1 MNGTEAIGLQWAWL
15 APAACVGAFTALA
28 LFGRY
33 LPWKG
38 PYIAI
43 GAIGFGFVLFWFLL
57 NDLLHGAEREF
68 SVLWFEVAKKPLEV
82 GQEAFDLGMTIDPV
96 AMVMMGVIT
105 FVSLLVQIYSL
116 GYMRGESRLA
126 WYFAVHS
133 LFVAS
138 MLGLVL
144 SNNLLVLYVG
154 WELVGICSYLLIGF
168 WYERRSAAEAAK
180 KAFITT
186 RIGDVGLLVGILLLY
201 NKLGTFHIPTILEAV
216 EAGELSSGTM
226 TLSAILIFLGAMG
239 KSAQFP
245 LHVWLPDA
253 MEGPTPVSA
262 LIHAATM
269 VVAGVYLV
277 ARMLPLFE
285 AAPAVSELVIAIGLI
300 TAVMGATMALSSTD
314 LKRVLAYSTVSQIG
328 FMMLALGHGALAA
341 AMFHLATHA
350 LFKAL
355 LFLGAGNV
363 LHAVGEHSDVDIRR
377 LGGLRSRMPVTSVV
391 FVIAALAL
399 SGIPPL
405 SGFWSKDEILQ
416 GIWKDGNLATLVI
429 TIGAFFLS
437 ALYMTRLCWLV
448 FFGKLKPENE
458 AAHEAPFVMT
468 APIALLGI
476 LTLVFGFTA
485 PDWLDNVLGLPGEAT
500 GFGSFML
507 DKADSFHEHVVLAAV
522 SSVVALVGIVLGL
535 ALYRQGMSLPA
546 PVERGL
552 APVRK
557 LAANKYYLDDAY
569 QWTIDRVVLGI
580 GGATAWFD
588 RHVVNDAGVD
598 GTGLFTAKMSRIL
611 RRHQTGQVSNYVLG
625 ITVGTL
631 IFVVAIT
638 LAA

>member
-1 MNGTEAIGLQWAWL
+1 MNGTEVIGLQWAWL

-38 PYIAI
+38 PYIAV

-57 NDLLHGAEREF
+57 NDLLNGAAREF
-68 SVLWFEVAKKPLEV
+68 SATWFEAGGGV
-82 GQEAFDLGMTIDPV
+82 FDLGMTIDPV

-216 EAGELSSGTM
+216 EAGELSSGIM

-300 TAVMGATMALSSTD
+300 TAVLGATMALSSTD

-416 GIWKDGNLATLVI
+416 GIWKDGNPATLVI

-458 AAHEAPFVMT
+458 KAHEAPFVMT
-468 APIALLGI
+468 GPIALLGI

-500 GFGSFML
+500 GFGSFVL

-535 ALYRQGMSLPA
+535 AIYRQGMSLPGG
-546 PVERGL
+546 VERGL

>member
-38 PYIAI
+38 PYIAV

-57 NDLLHGAEREF
+57 NDLLNGAAREF
-68 SVLWFEVAKKPLEV
+68 SATWFEAGGGV
-82 GQEAFDLGMTIDPV
+82 FDLGMTIDPV

-216 EAGELSSGTM
+216 EAGELSSGIM

-285 AAPAVSELVIAIGLI
+285 AAPGAGELVIAIGLI

-416 GIWKDGNLATLVI
+416 GIWKDGNPATLVI

-468 APIALLGI
+468 GPIALLGI

-500 GFGSFML
+500 GFGSFVL

-522 SSVVALVGIVLGL
+522 SSMVALVGIVLGL
-535 ALYRQGMSLPA
+535 ALYRQGMSLPGS
-546 PVERGL
+546 VERGL

-569 QWTIDRVVLGI
+569 QWTVDRVVLGI

>member
-1 MNGTEAIGLQWAWL
+1 MSEAGAIGLQWAWL
-15 APAACVGAFTALA
+15 APAACIGAFGVLA
-28 LFGRY
+28 LPALLRRS
-33 LPWKG
+33 LPRSG
-38 PYIAI
+38 VLLAV
-43 GAIGFGFVLFWFLL
+43 GAIGFSFVLFWFLL
-57 NDLLHGAEREF
+57 NSLLNGAHRDF
-68 SVLWFEVAKKPLEV
+68 TVSWFDA
-82 GQEAFDLGMTIDPV
+82 GGDAFNLGLTIDPV

-105 FVSLLVQIYSL
+105 FVSLLVQVYSL

-133 LFVAS
+133 LFAAS

-144 SNNLLVLYVG
+144 TNSLLVLYIG

-201 NKLGTFHIPTILEAV
+201 YKLDTFHIPTILSEV
-216 EAGELSSGTM
+216 QAGALSDGVM

-285 AAPAVSELVIAIGLI
+285 AAPAVSELVIAIGLV
-300 TAVMGATMALSSTD
+300 TAVMGATMALTSND

-328 FMMLALGHGALAA
+328 FMILALGHGALAA

-363 LHAVGEHSDVDIRR
+363 LHAIGEHSDVDIRR
-377 LGGLRSRMPVTSVV
+377 LGGLRARMPVTSVV
-391 FVIAALAL
+391 FIIAALAL

-416 GIWKDGNLATLVI
+416 AIWNNGNPATLVI
-429 TIGAFFLS
+429 TIVAFFPQRPLHDP
-437 ALYMTRLCWLV
+437 TRL
-448 FFGKLKPENE
+448 
-458 AAHEAPFVMT
+458 A
-468 APIALLGI
+468 
-476 LTLVFGFTA
+476 
-485 PDWLDNVLGLPGEAT
+485 
-500 GFGSFML
+500 
-507 DKADSFHEHVVLAAV
+507 
-522 SSVVALVGIVLGL
+522 
-535 ALYRQGMSLPA
+535 
-546 PVERGL
+546 
-552 APVRK
+552 
-557 LAANKYYLDDAY
+557 
-569 QWTIDRVVLGI
+569 
-580 GGATAWFD
+580 
-588 RHVVNDAGVD
+588 
-598 GTGLFTAKMSRIL
+598 RIL
-611 RRHQTGQVSNYVLG
+611 R
-625 ITVGTL
+625 
-631 IFVVAIT
+631 
-638 LAA
+638 

>member
-57 NDLLHGAEREF
+57 NDLLNGAAREF
-68 SVLWFEVAKKPLEV
+68 SATWFEAGGGV
-82 GQEAFDLGMTIDPV
+82 FDLGMTIDPV

-216 EAGELSSGTM
+216 EAGELSSGVM

-416 GIWKDGNLATLVI
+416 GIWKDGNPATLVI

-458 AAHEAPFVMT
+458 AAHEAPLVMT
-468 APIALLGI
+468 GPIALLGI

-500 GFGSFML
+500 GFGSFVL

-535 ALYRQGMSLPA
+535 ALYRQGMSLPGG
-546 PVERGL
+546 VERGL

>member
-1 MNGTEAIGLQWAWL
+1 MSDAGAIGLHWAWL
-15 APAACVGAFTALA
+15 APAACVGAFSILA
-28 LFGRY
+28 PLHFSGRR
-33 LPWKG
+33 LSSKG
-38 PYIAI
+38 AVLAV
-43 GAIGFGFVLFWFLL
+43 GAIGFSFILFWFLL
-57 NDLLHGAEREF
+57 NSLLNGAEREF
-68 SVLWFEVAKKPLEV
+68 SVSWFDA
-82 GQEAFDLGMTIDPV
+82 GGDAFNLGLTLDPI

-105 FVSLLVQIYSL
+105 FVSLLVQVYSL

-133 LFVAS
+133 LFAAS

-144 SNNLLVLYVG
+144 TNSLLVLYIG

-201 NKLGTFHIPTILEAV
+201 KNVGSFHIPTILETV
-216 EAGELSSGTM
+216 EAGGLSDGLL

-300 TAVMGATMALSSTD
+300 TAVMGATMALTSND

-328 FMMLALGHGALAA
+328 FMILALGHGALAA

-377 LGGLRSRMPVTSVV
+377 LGGLRSRMPVTSAV
-391 FVIAALAL
+391 FIIAALAL

-416 GIWKDGNLATLVI
+416 AIWNDGNPATLVI
-429 TIGAFFLS
+429 TISAFFLS

-448 FFGKLKPENE
+448 FFGKLKPENQS
-458 AAHEAPFVMT
+458 AHEAPAVMSG
-468 APIALLGI
+468 PIALLGI

-500 GFGSFML
+500 GFASFIL
-507 DKADSFHEHVVLAAV
+507 DKADSFHEHVILAAI
-522 SSVVALVGIVLGL
+522 SSVVALTGIATGL
-535 ALYRQGMSLPA
+535 LLYRQGMKLPDGVDRA
-546 PVERGL
+546 L
-552 APVRK
+552 APVRT
-557 LAANKYYLDDAY
+557 LASNKYYLDDAY
-569 QWTIDRVVLGI
+569 QWTIDRVVLATGA
-580 GGATAWFD
+580 ATAWFD
-588 RHVVNDAGVD
+588 RHVVNNTGVD
-598 GTGLFTAKMSRIL
+598 GSGKITALASRVL
-611 RRHQTGQVSNYVLG
+611 RRHQTGQVSNYILV
-625 ITVGTL
+625 ISAGTL

>member
-57 NDLLHGAEREF
+57 NDLLNGAAREF
-68 SVLWFEVAKKPLEV
+68 SATWFEAGGGV
-82 GQEAFDLGMTIDPV
+82 FDLGMTIDPV

-138 MLGLVL
+138 MLGIVL

-216 EAGELSSGTM
+216 EAGELSSGVM

-416 GIWKDGNLATLVI
+416 GIWKDGNPVTLVI

-458 AAHEAPFVMT
+458 TVHEAPFVMT
-468 APIALLGI
+468 GPIALLGI

-500 GFGSFML
+500 GFGSFVL

-522 SSVVALVGIVLGL
+522 SSVVALVGIVFGL
-535 ALYRQGMSLPA
+535 ALYRQGMSLPGS
-546 PVERGL
+546 VERGL

>member
-1 MNGTEAIGLQWAWL
+1 MITTEATGLGWAWL
-15 APAACVGAFTALA
+15 APAACIGAFAVLA

-33 LPWKG
+33 LKG
-38 PYIAI
+38 KGSLLAV

-57 NDLLHGAEREF
+57 NDLLQGAPRDFEAA
-68 SVLWFEVAKKPLEV
+68 WFEAGGGV
-82 GQEAFDLGMTIDPV
+82 FDLGMTVDPV

-105 FVSLLVQIYSL
+105 FVSLLVQVYSL
-116 GYMRGESRLA
+116 GYMRGQPRLA

-133 LFVAS
+133 LFAAS

-201 NKLGTFHIPTILEAV
+201 KNVGTFHVPTILSAV
-216 EAGELSSGTM
+216 EAGELGSGIM
-226 TLSAILIFLGAMG
+226 TLSAILVFLGAMG

-285 AAPAVSELVIAIGLI
+285 AAPAASELVIAIGLI

-328 FMMLALGHGALAA
+328 FMVLALGHGALAA

-391 FVIAALAL
+391 FIIAALAL
-399 SGIPPL
+399 AGIPPL

-416 GIWKDGNLATLVI
+416 AIWKDGNLATLVI

-448 FFGKLKPENE
+448 FFGNLKPDNR
-458 AAHEAPFVMT
+458 AAREAPFVMT
-468 APIALLGI
+468 APIALLGL

-485 PDWLDNVLGLPGEAT
+485 PDWLDDILGLPGEAT
-500 GFGSFML
+500 GFAGFVL

-522 SSVVALVGIVLGL
+522 SSVVALVGIASAL
-535 ALYRQGMSLPA
+535 ALYGRGMKLPQGVDRA
-546 PVERGL
+546 L
-552 APVRK
+552 APVRH
-557 LAANKYYLDDAY
+557 AASHKYYLDDAY
-569 QWTIDRVVLGI
+569 QWAIDRVVLATGA
-580 GGATAWFD
+580 ATAWFD
-588 RHVVNDAGVD
+588 RHVVNDTGVD

-611 RRHQTGQVSNYVLG
+611 RRHQTGQVSNYVLV
-625 ITVGTL
+625 ITAGAL

>member
-57 NDLLHGAEREF
+57 NDLLHGAAREF
-68 SVLWFEVAKKPLEV
+68 SATWFEAGGGV
-82 GQEAFDLGMTIDPV
+82 FDLGMTIDPV

-138 MLGLVL
+138 MLGIVL

-216 EAGELSSGTM
+216 EAGELSSGVM
-226 TLSAILIFLGAMG
+226 TLSAVLIFLGAMG

-300 TAVMGATMALSSTD
+300 TAVMGATMALSSTE

-328 FMMLALGHGALAA
+328 FMMLALGHGALAV

-416 GIWKDGNLATLVI
+416 GIWKDGNPVTLVI

-458 AAHEAPFVMT
+458 TVHEAPFVMT
-468 APIALLGI
+468 GPIALLGI

-500 GFGSFML
+500 GFGSFVL

-522 SSVVALVGIVLGL
+522 SSVVALLGIGFGL
-535 ALYRQGMSLPA
+535 ALYRQGMSLPGG
-546 PVERGL
+546 VERGL

-557 LAANKYYLDDAY
+557 LTANKYYLDDAY

>member
-57 NDLLHGAEREF
+57 NDLLNGAAREF
-68 SVLWFEVAKKPLEV
+68 SATWFEAGGGV
-82 GQEAFDLGMTIDPV
+82 FDLGMTIDPV

-216 EAGELSSGTM
+216 EAGELSSGVM

-314 LKRVLAYSTVSQIG
+314 LKRILAYSTVSQIG

-468 APIALLGI
+468 GPIALLGL

-485 PDWLDNVLGLPGEAT
+485 PT
-500 GFGSFML
+500 GWTTCS
-507 DKADSFHEHVVLAAV
+507 ACPERRRDSGV
-522 SSVVALVGIVLGL
+522 SCWTRPTAS
-535 ALYRQGMSLPA
+535 MS
-546 PVERGL
+546 
-552 APVRK
+552 
-557 LAANKYYLDDAY
+557 
-569 QWTIDRVVLGI
+569 T
-580 GGATAWFD
+580 WFWH
-588 RHVVNDAGVD
+588 R
-598 GTGLFTAKMSRIL
+598 SL
-611 RRHQTGQVSNYVLG
+611 RWWPSW
-625 ITVGTL
+625 
-631 IFVVAIT
+631 A
-638 LAA
+638 

>member
-38 PYIAI
+38 PYIAV

-57 NDLLHGAEREF
+57 KDLLNGAAREF
-68 SVLWFEVAKKPLEV
+68 SATWFEAGGGV
-82 GQEAFDLGMTIDPV
+82 FDLGMTIDPV

-138 MLGLVL
+138 MLGIVL

-201 NKLGTFHIPTILEAV
+201 KTTDTFHIPTILEKV
-216 EAGELSSGTM
+216 EAGELSSGVM

-416 GIWKDGNLATLVI
+416 GIWKDGNPATLVI

-458 AAHEAPFVMT
+458 AAHEAPLVMT
-468 APIALLGI
+468 GPIALLGI

-500 GFGSFML
+500 GFGSFVL

-522 SSVVALVGIVLGL
+522 SSVVALVGIVFGL
-535 ALYRQGMSLPA
+535 AIYRQGMSLPGA
-546 PVERGL
+546 VERGL
-552 APVRK
+552 APVRN
-557 LAANKYYLDDAY
+557 LAANKYYLDYAY

-598 GTGLFTAKMSRIL
+598 GTGLFTAKMSRIM
-611 RRHQTGQVSNYVLG
+611 RRHQSGQVSNYVLG

>member
-57 NDLLHGAEREF
+57 NDLLNGAAREF
-68 SVLWFEVAKKPLEV
+68 SAAWFEAGGGV
-82 GQEAFDLGMTIDPV
+82 FDLGMTIDPV

-133 LFVAS
+133 LFAAS

-201 NKLGTFHIPTILEAV
+201 KTTDTFHIPTILEKV
-216 EAGELSSGTM
+216 QAGELSSGIM

-416 GIWKDGNLATLVI
+416 GIWKDGNPATLVI

-458 AAHEAPFVMT
+458 SAHEAPFVMT
-468 APIALLGI
+468 SPIALLGV

-500 GFGSFML
+500 GFGSFVL

-535 ALYRQGMSLPA
+535 AIYRQGMSLPGA
-546 PVERGL
+546 VERGL

-557 LAANKYYLDDAY
+557 LAANKYYMDDAY

>member
-57 NDLLHGAEREF
+57 NDLLNGAAREF
-68 SVLWFEVAKKPLEV
+68 SATWFEAGGGV
-82 GQEAFDLGMTIDPV
+82 FDLGMTIDPV
-96 AMVMMGVIT
+96 AIVMMGVIT

-133 LFVAS
+133 LFAAS

-216 EAGELSSGTM
+216 QTGELSSGIM

-468 APIALLGI
+468 GPIALLGI

-500 GFGSFML
+500 GFGSFVL

-535 ALYRQGMSLPA
+535 AIYRQGMSLPGS
-546 PVERGL
+546 VDRGL

-569 QWTIDRVVLGI
+569 QWTIDRVVLSI

-598 GTGLFTAKMSRIL
+598 GTGLFTAKMSRIM

-625 ITVGTL
+625 ITVGIL

>member
-38 PYIAI
+38 PYIAV

-57 NDLLHGAEREF
+57 NDLLNGAAREF
-68 SVLWFEVAKKPLEV
+68 SATWFEAGGGV
-82 GQEAFDLGMTIDPV
+82 FDLGMTIDPV

-216 EAGELSSGTM
+216 EAGELSSGIM

-285 AAPAVSELVIAIGLI
+285 AAPGAGELVIAIGLI

-416 GIWKDGNLATLVI
+416 GIWKDGNPATLVI

-458 AAHEAPFVMT
+458 SAHEAPFVMT
-468 APIALLGI
+468 GPIVLLGI

-500 GFGSFML
+500 GFGSFVL

-535 ALYRQGMSLPA
+535 ALYRQGMSLPGS
-546 PVERGL
+546 VERGL
-552 APVRK
+552 APVRN
-557 LAANKYYLDDAY
+557 LAANKYYLDYAY
-569 QWTIDRVVLGI
+569 QWTIDRVVLAI

>member
-1 MNGTEAIGLQWAWL
+1 MNGNEAIGLQWAWL
-15 APAACVGAFTALA
+15 APAVCVGAFMALA

-38 PYIAI
+38 TYIAV

-57 NDLLHGAEREF
+57 RDLLNGATREF
-68 SVLWFEVAKKPLEV
+68 SALWFEAGGGV
-82 GQEAFDLGMTIDPV
+82 FDLGMTIDPV

-116 GYMRGESRLA
+116 GYLRGESRLA

-133 LFVAS
+133 LFAAS

-201 NKLGTFHIPTILEAV
+201 NKVGTFHIPTILDAV
-216 EAGELSSGTM
+216 EAGALSDGIM

-277 ARMLPLFE
+277 ARMLPLFD

-377 LGGLRSRMPVTSVV
+377 LGGLRSRMPLTSVV

-416 GIWKDGNLATLVI
+416 GIWNYGNPATLVI

-448 FFGKLKPENE
+448 FFGKLKTENE
-458 AAHEAPFVMT
+458 SAHEAPPVMT
-468 APIALLGI
+468 GPIALLGV

-500 GFGSFML
+500 GFGSFVL
-507 DKADSFHEHVVLAAV
+507 DKADSFHEHVVLAAI
-522 SSVVALVGIVLGL
+522 SSVVALVGIALGL
-535 ALYRQGMSLPA
+535 ALYRQGISLPG

-569 QWTIDRVVLGI
+569 QWTIDRVVLAI

-588 RHVVNDAGVD
+588 RQVVNDAGVD

>member
-38 PYIAI
+38 PYIAV

-57 NDLLHGAEREF
+57 NDLLNGAAREF
-68 SVLWFEVAKKPLEV
+68 SATWFEAGGGV
-82 GQEAFDLGMTIDPV
+82 FDLGMTIDPV

-216 EAGELSSGTM
+216 EAGELSSGIM

-300 TAVMGATMALSSTD
+300 TTVMGATMALSSTD
-314 LKRVLAYSTVSQIG
+314 LKRILAYSTVSQIG

-416 GIWKDGNLATLVI
+416 GIWKDGNPATLVI

-468 APIALLGI
+468 GPIALLGI

-500 GFGSFML
+500 GFGSFVL

-535 ALYRQGMSLPA
+535 AIYRQGMSLPGS
-546 PVERGL
+546 VERGL

-598 GTGLFTAKMSRIL
+598 GTGLFTAKMSRIM

>member
-57 NDLLHGAEREF
+57 KDLLNGAAREF
-68 SVLWFEVAKKPLEV
+68 SATWFEAGGGV
-82 GQEAFDLGMTIDPV
+82 FDLGMTIDPV

-105 FVSLLVQIYSL
+105 LVSLLVQIYSL

-201 NKLGTFHIPTILEAV
+201 NKLDTFHIPTILEAV
-216 EAGELSSGTM
+216 EAGELSSGIM

-277 ARMLPLFE
+277 ARMLPLFD

-416 GIWKDGNLATLVI
+416 GIWRDGNPATLVI

>member
-1 MNGTEAIGLQWAWL
+1 M
-15 APAACVGAFTALA
+15 GAFTALA

-57 NDLLHGAEREF
+57 KDLLNGAAREF
-68 SVLWFEVAKKPLEV
+68 SATWFEAGGGV
-82 GQEAFDLGMTIDPV
+82 FDLGMTIDPV

-216 EAGELSSGTM
+216 EAGALSDGVM

-416 GIWKDGNLATLVI
+416 GIWKDGNPATLVI

-468 APIALLGI
+468 GPIALLGI

-500 GFGSFML
+500 GFGSFVL
-507 DKADSFHEHVVLAAV
+507 DKADSFHEHVILAAV

-535 ALYRQGMSLPA
+535 ALYRHGMSLPG

-552 APVRK
+552 APVRT

>member
-57 NDLLHGAEREF
+57 NALLNGAAREF
-68 SVLWFEVAKKPLEV
+68 SATWFEAGGGV
-82 GQEAFDLGMTIDPV
+82 FDLGMTIDPV

-138 MLGLVL
+138 MLGIVL

-216 EAGELSSGTM
+216 EAGELSSGIM
-226 TLSAILIFLGAMG
+226 TLSAILIFLGAIG

-416 GIWKDGNLATLVI
+416 GIWKDGNPATLVI

-458 AAHEAPFVMT
+458 AAHEAPLVMT
-468 APIALLGI
+468 GPIALLGL

-485 PDWLDNVLGLPGEAT
+485 PDWLDNVLGLPGGVT
-500 GFGSFML
+500 GFANFVSNQSE
-507 DKADSFHEHVVLAAV
+507 SFHEHVVLAAV

-535 ALYRQGMSLPA
+535 AIYRQGMSLPGG
-546 PVERGL
+546 VERGL

>member
-1 MNGTEAIGLQWAWL
+1 M
-15 APAACVGAFTALA
+15 A

-57 NDLLHGAEREF
+57 NDLLNGAAREF
-68 SVLWFEVAKKPLEV
+68 SATWFEAGGGV
-82 GQEAFDLGMTIDPV
+82 FDLGMTIDPV

-216 EAGELSSGTM
+216 EVGELSSGIM

-314 LKRVLAYSTVSQIG
+314 LKRILAYSTVSQIG

-391 FVIAALAL
+391 FVVAALAL

-416 GIWKDGNLATLVI
+416 GIWKDGNPVTLVI

-468 APIALLGI
+468 GPIALLGV

-500 GFGSFML
+500 GFGSFVL

-522 SSVVALVGIVLGL
+522 SSMVALVGIVLGL
-535 ALYRQGMSLPA
+535 AIYRQGMSLPGG
-546 PVERGL
+546 VERGL